1 MKKEILNEQFEQI
14 KNDPVIFLNYLKAN
28 YPLFH
33 NSNFFFRDL
42 QYGLRKFLEKK
53 GIVVSYPGSEEL
65 TKKLA
70 VYLEEKEILVK
81 ISSSTW
87 RVSYPEFVT
96 QVPGDPL

>member
-14 KNDPVIFLNYLKAN
+14 KNDPTVFLNYLKAN

-53 GIVVSYPGSEEL
+53 DIIISYPESEEL
-65 TKKLA
+65 TNKLA
-70 VYLEEKEILVK
+70 DYFEKKEILVK
-81 ISSSTW
+81 ISSSAW
-87 RVSYPEFVT
+87 KVNFPEFVT

>member
-14 KNDPVIFLNYLKAN
+14 KTDPVVFLNYLRAN

-53 GIVVSYPGSEEL
+53 GIIISYPESEEL

-70 VYLEEKEILVK
+70 GYLEEKEILIKV
-81 ISSSTW
+81 SSSTW
-87 RVSYPEFVT
+87 KVNYPEFVT

>member
-1 MKKEILNEQFEQI
+1 MKKEILNNQFELI
-14 KNDPVIFLNYLKAN
+14 KNDPLIFLNYLKAN

-53 GIVVSYPGSEEL
+53 DMIISYPESEEM
-65 TKKLA
+65 TKKLTE
-70 VYLEEKEILVK
+70 YLEQKEILVK

-87 RVSYPEFVT
+87 KLNYPEFVT

>member
-1 MKKEILNEQFEQI
+1 MKSETLNNQLEQI
-14 KNDPVIFLNYLKAN
+14 INDPVIFLNYLRAN

-53 GIVVSYPGSEEL
+53 DIDISYPESEEL

-70 VYLEEKEILVK
+70 EYLEEKEILTK

-87 RVSYPEFVT
+87 RLNYPEFVT